1 MSSAEEKKVASE
13 KIINFQPDKKRTCI
27 LARDKSPTK
36 EEIVLALTPFVRYET
51 KTDKNGK
58 TKQYVVRECP
68 NKKYCKNEGGL
79 IRFLN
84 KSGYKNPH
92 SHLRVC
98 VAKVSTA
105 VISHQY
111 YTHDLY
117 LYITFPTVRRGCIVG
132 DILSNHQSKD
142 PPVKNEFAPK
152 DRHRC
157 ICSYP
162 KGCRDLRNDKHD
174 YSKELTSR
182 YS

>member
-1 MSSAEEKKVASE
+1 MKKLLIFSQTRNEHVFLP
-13 KIINFQPDKKRTCI
+13 KI
-27 LARDKSPTK
+27 KSPLK

-51 KTDKNGK
+51 KTDENGK

-132 DILSNHQSKD
+132 DLIGPSIERPSSQK
-142 PPVKNEFAPK
+142 
-152 DRHRC
+152 
-157 ICSYP
+157 
-162 KGCRDLRNDKHD
+162 
-174 YSKELTSR
+174 
-182 YS
+182 

>member
-13 KIINFQPDKKRTCI
+13 KIINFQPDAKRTCI
-27 LARDKSPTK
+27 LARNKSPTK

-51 KTDKNGK
+51 KTDEKGK
-58 TKQYVVRECP
+58 TKKYMVRECP

-105 VISHQY
+105 VSSYQC
-111 YTHDLY
+111 YTHD

-132 DILSNHQSKD
+132 DLLSNDNKKD
-142 PPVKNEFAPK
+142 TPVKNEFAPE
-152 DRHRC
+152 DR
-157 ICSYP
+157 
-162 KGCRDLRNDKHD
+162 G
-174 YSKELTSR
+174 
-182 YS
+182 

>member
-1 MSSAEEKKVASE
+1 LKTKIVSSVTTWILKIRDCGLQIAHPQSFRCFTTLYLLIFLKLQPIRISSAEEKKVASE
-13 KIINFQPDKKRTCI
+13 KIIDFQPDAKQTCV
-27 LARDKSPTK
+27 LTRNKSPTK

-51 KTDKNGK
+51 KTDEKGK

-84 KSGYKNPH
+84 KSSYKNPH

-117 LYITFPTVRRGCIVG
+117 LYITFPTVRRGCIV
-132 DILSNHQSKD
+132 
-142 PPVKNEFAPK
+142 
-152 DRHRC
+152 
-157 ICSYP
+157 
-162 KGCRDLRNDKHD
+162 RDL
-174 YSKELTSR
+174 
-182 YS
+182 